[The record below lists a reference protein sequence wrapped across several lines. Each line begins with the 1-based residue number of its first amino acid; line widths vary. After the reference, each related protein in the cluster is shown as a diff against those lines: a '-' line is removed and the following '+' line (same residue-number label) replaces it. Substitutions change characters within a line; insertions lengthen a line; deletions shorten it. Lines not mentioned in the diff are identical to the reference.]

1 MIVVPKTTL
10 ETVLKELEV
19 KDISTLSGGR
29 ISNIL
34 VSGKYDFSAPLWF
47 YAEYCLVEPRSLH
60 KLNTYALLKL
70 GTLIQQKYL

>member
-10 ETVLKELEV
+10 ETLLKELEV
-19 KDISTLSGGR
+19 KDIGTLSGGR

-34 VSGKYDFSAPLWF
+34 VSGKYDFSAPFLV

-60 KLNTYALLKL
+60 KLNTYALLNL